1 MGSPHPQGCGLFSSV
16 DFRIDDAVNDARPAA
31 PATLKYSQA
40 FGVFRREVK
49 LGKEVKSPCVS
60 LCKLKHEVCTGC
72 GRTRD
77 EIKDWKSMKRK
88 AQLETVH
95 LAAKRLKALKKK

>member
-1 MGSPHPQGCGLFSSV
+1 MKWNPQV
-16 DFRIDDAVNDARPAA
+16 AKD
-31 PATLKYSQA
+31 
-40 FGVFRREVK
+40 
-49 LGKEVKSPCVS
+49 VKSPCVS

-88 AQLETVH
+88 EQLHTVE
-95 LAAKRLKALKKK
+95 LAAKRMKALKKK

>member
-1 MGSPHPQGCGLFSSV
+1 M
-16 DFRIDDAVNDARPAA
+16 
-31 PATLKYSQA
+31 KYSQA
-40 FGVFRREVK
+40 FSVFKREVK

-72 GRTRD
+72 GRSRD

-88 AQLETVH
+88 EQLETVH